1 MNDLTVWILTGALS
15 AAVTAL
21 IALLVTRGA
30 LNRLRGERD
39 QARDRLDALAE
50 ERDRQHQQHDERQR
64 RMEQRLQDSEQNL
77 AQARADKA
85 RLDERLAGQQ
95 DKLTFL
101 ENSREQLRQE
111 FENLSAKIFEQ
122 RSKQFEEKNREGL
135 DGLLRPFR
143 EQLSEFRRRVD
154 QIHGDDARAQ
164 AALTE
169 QLQHL
174 KSLNQQM
181 HQDARNLTEALKG
194 QVKTQGNWGE
204 MILERVLE
212 SSGLTKGREYD
223 TQVALKGE
231 SGERRLPDAIV
242 HLPEDKDVV
251 IDAKVSLVAY
261 ERYVSAEDDEERGLA
276 REQHLSS
283 LRAHIKGLDAKNYSG
298 LEGVR
303 SLDFVLLFIPVE
315 GAFMTAMESDPG
327 LYTEAYE
334 RNIVL
339 VSPTTLLVT
348 LRTIQN
354 IWRYEYQNR
363 NALDIA
369 SRAGRI
375 CDQVSLVAESLS
387 DVGDKI
393 DKAQQSWETSYKRL
407 TEGRGNLLGQAH
419 KLRDLGAKA
428 RRALPAASDDDA
440 DEGADSNGTPESD
453 DTP

>member
-1 MNDLTVWILTGALS
+1 MNPILPSILS
-15 AAVTAL
+15 ALVALTLTAL
-21 IALLVTRGA
+21 VALLWARRLLESLRTERDAARHRLAALEQASEQAAAQRGE
-30 LNRLRGERD
+30 LEKRLEAERD
-39 QARDRLDALAE
+39 QASTL
-50 ERDRQHQQHDERQR
+50 
-64 RMEQRLQDSEQNL
+64 
-77 AQARADKA
+77 RADKA
-85 RLDERLAGQQ
+85 RLEERLAGQG
-95 DKLTFL
+95 DKLAFL
-101 ENSREQLRQE
+101 EQSREQLRQE
-111 FENLSAKIFEQ
+111 FENLSAKIFDT

-135 DGLLRPFR
+135 DTLLRPFR
-143 EQLSEFRRRVD
+143 EQLTEFRRRVD

-164 AALTE
+164 AALGE
-169 QLQHL
+169 QLQTL
-174 KSLNQQM
+174 RSLNQQM

-194 QVKTQGNWGE
+194 QVKAQGNWGE

-212 SSGLTKGREYD
+212 SSGLTKGREYQ
-223 TQVALKGE
+223 TQVALKDE
-231 SGERRLPDAIV
+231 SGQRRLPDAIV
-242 HLPEDKDVV
+242 HLPEGRDVV
-251 IDAKVSLVAY
+251 VDAKVSLVAY
-261 ERYVSAEDDEERGLA
+261 ERLVHAETDDQRRLA
-276 REQHLSS
+276 RDQHLQS
-283 LRAHIKGLDAKNYSG
+283 LRAHIKGLDAKDYSG

-315 GAFMTAMESDPG
+315 GAFMSAMEADPG

-375 CDQVSLVAESLS
+375 CDQISLVAESLT
-387 DVGDKI
+387 DVGDKL
-393 DKAQQSWETSYKRL
+393 DKAQQSWSLSYKRL

-428 RRALPAASDDDA
+428 RRALPAQADDDN
-440 DEGADSNGTPESD
+440 ESLPPVDSDP
-453 DTP
+453 PA

>member
-21 IALLVTRGA
+21 IALLITRGA

-50 ERDRQHQQHDERQR
+50 ERHRQHQQQDERQR
-64 RMEQRLQDSEQNL
+64 HLEQRLRESEQSL

-101 ENSREQLRQE
+101 ENSREQLRHE

-135 DGLLRPFR
+135 DGLLKPFR

-223 TQVALKGE
+223 TQVALKSEDG
-231 SGERRLPDAIV
+231 GRRLPDAVV

-251 IDAKVSLVAY
+251 VDAKVSLVAY
-261 ERYVSAEDDEERGLA
+261 ERLVSAENEDGRREA
-276 REQHLSS
+276 RDQHLQS
-283 LRAHIKGLDAKNYSG
+283 LRAHIKGLNIKDYGN

-315 GAFMTAMESDPG
+315 GAFMTAMEADPG

-369 SRAGRI
+369 NRAGLI
-375 CDQVSLVAESLS
+375 CDQITRLTESLG

-393 DKAQQSWETSYKRL
+393 DKAQLSWETAYKRL

-428 RRALPAASDDDA
+428 RRALPEKVDDEDGEERADDVTDADDD
-440 DEGADSNGTPESD
+440 
-453 DTP
+453 

>member
-1 MNDLTVWILTGALS
+1 MNDPVQLGLAVAL
-15 AAVTAL
+15 AVVLTAL
-21 IALLVTRGA
+21 LALILARA
-30 LNRLRGERD
+30 PLARARRERD
-39 QARDRLDALAE
+39 QALHDGDALRRE
-50 ERDRQHQQHDERQR
+50 LERER
-64 RMEQRLQDSEQNL
+64 ERLGALEGQLRDTQDQVARE
-77 AQARADKA
+77 RADKA
-85 RLDERLAGQQ
+85 RLEERLTGQR
-95 DKLTFL
+95 DKLAFL
-101 ENSREQLRQE
+101 EQSREQLKQE
-111 FENLSAKIFEQ
+111 FENLSAKIFEH
-122 RSKQFEEKNREGL
+122 RSKQFEEKNRQGL
-135 DGLLRPFR
+135 DTLLNPFR
-143 EQLSEFRRRVD
+143 EQLAEFRRRVD
-154 QIHGDDARAQ
+154 QIHSDDARAQ
-164 AALTE
+164 AAMTE
-169 QLQHL
+169 QLLHL

-181 HQDARNLTEALKG
+181 HLDARNLTEALKG

-223 TQVALKGE
+223 TQVALKSEEG
-231 SGERRLPDAIV
+231 GRRLPDAIV
-242 HLPEDKDVV
+242 HLPEGKDVV

-261 ERYVSAEDDEERGLA
+261 ERLVSAENEEGRRDS
-276 REQHLSS
+276 REQHLQS
-283 LRAHIKGLDAKNYSG
+283 LRAHIKGLNIKDYGN

-315 GAFMTAMESDPG
+315 GAFMTAMDADPG

-369 SRAGRI
+369 NRAGLI
-375 CDQVSLVAESLS
+375 CDQISRVTEALG

-393 DKAQQSWETSYKRL
+393 DKAQLSWETAYKRL

-428 RRALPAASDDDA
+428 RRALPEKVDDDDGEERA
-440 DEGADSNGTPESD
+440 DDITDAGD
-453 DTP
+453 D

>member
-1 MNDLTVWILTGALS
+1 MYAS
-15 AAVTAL
+15 
-21 IALLVTRGA
+21 
-30 LNRLRGERD
+30 
-39 QARDRLDALAE
+39 
-50 ERDRQHQQHDERQR
+50 
-64 RMEQRLQDSEQNL
+64 
-77 AQARADKA
+77 
-85 RLDERLAGQQ
+85 
-95 DKLTFL
+95 
-101 ENSREQLRQE
+101 
-111 FENLSAKIFEQ
+111 IFEQ
-122 RSKQFEEKNREGL
+122 RSRQFEEKNREGIHT
-135 DGLLRPFR
+135 LLQPFR
-143 EQLSEFRRRVD
+143 EQLTEFRRRVD

-181 HQDARNLTEALKG
+181 HQDARNLTDALRG

-223 TQVALKGE
+223 TQVALRGE
-231 SGERRLPDAIV
+231 DGGRRLPDAIV
-242 HLPEDKDVV
+242 HLPEGKDVV

-261 ERYVSAEDDEERGLA
+261 ERFTSAEDEEERRQA
-276 REQHLSS
+276 REQHLQS
-283 LRAHIKGLDAKNYSG
+283 LRSHIKGLDTKDYSRLDG
-298 LEGVR
+298 IR

-315 GAFMTAMESDPG
+315 GAFMTAMEAEPG

-369 SRAGRI
+369 DRAGRI
-375 CDQVSLVAESLS
+375 CDQVSLISESLE
-387 DVGDKI
+387 DVGDKLG
-393 DKAQQSWETSYKRL
+393 KAQQAWETSYKRL

-428 RRALPAASDDDA
+428 RRNLPPPVEDEEGEEGDDQ
-440 DEGADSNGTPESD
+440 
-453 DTP
+453 